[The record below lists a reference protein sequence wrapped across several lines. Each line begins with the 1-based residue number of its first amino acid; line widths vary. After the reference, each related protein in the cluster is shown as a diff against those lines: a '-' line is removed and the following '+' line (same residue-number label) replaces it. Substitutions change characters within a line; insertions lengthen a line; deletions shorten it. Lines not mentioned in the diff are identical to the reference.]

1 MSGYLKIIQFTELD
15 SWSVKYLIESS
26 FSYNEKYSLVK
37 IGSFLSRNK
46 EIVNILDDESYKRV
60 TIKINNGGVL
70 VRDIEQGIN
79 IKTKKQFLIRKG
91 QFLVSK
97 IDARNGAFGLATNE
111 VDKAIITADFFAYD
125 IDLRK
130 IKPLFIVLCTT
141 TNQFKKFAQSASH
154 GTTNRQRINEKEF
167 LNVKI
172 PLPSLEEQNRLLEKY
187 TTKIALAE
195 KQEKEAKE
203 IEESLEIFFN
213 NEIGLEVIEEESKQ
227 NTLLKIFN
235 YENLDTWGV
244 DKLYIQEGIRYTKN
258 YPTKPIN
265 TICQVSSGGTPSRS
279 RKEYYTGS
287 IPWIKT
293 GEVVNEIIYD
303 TKEKITKEAIE
314 NSSAKL
320 YKKGSLIIAMY
331 GQGLTRGR
339 TAKLGIDAS
348 TNQAC
353 AVLSNIDNKL
363 VLTDYLWFYLMN
375 EYHRLRE
382 MASGNSQPNLNAQM
396 IKGYK
401 VVIPPFDIQEKII
414 EEISSRKEKIK
425 QLRAEALQNREDAI
439 KEFEKEIFTT

>member
-1 MSGYLKIIQFTELD
+1 MSLNNFFFKQFSFDTID
-15 SWSVKYLIESS
+15 SWDVKKYLD
-26 FSYNEKYSLVK
+26 NSLLFDNAV
-37 IGSFLSRNK
+37 FLKDILTYRKKLLSK
-46 EIVNILDDESYKRV
+46 EIVKENRWQIIS
-60 TIKINNGGVL
+60 KINFSGEL
-70 VRDIEQGIN
+70 FLRDVNEIETYKGNLYEVSSNN
-79 IKTKKQFLIRKG
+79 IIY
-91 QFLVSK
+91 SK
-97 IDARNGAFGLATNE
+97 INVRHGCVFYHEGEMPFAVSSEYPTFEINQNKVDGNYLKLLLRSSAFKELLDTKTSGISKARVK
-111 VDKAIITADFFAYD
+111 VD
-125 IDLRK
+125 
-130 IKPLFIVLCTT
+130 
-141 TNQFKKFAQSASH
+141 
-154 GTTNRQRINEKEF
+154 EF
-167 LNVKI
+167 LNIKI
-172 PLPSLEEQNRLLEKY
+172 PLPLLEEQIKLVKKY
-187 TTKIALAE
+187 TIKIALAE

-213 NEIGLEVIEEESKQ
+213 NEIGLEVIEEESNK

-235 YENLDTWGV
+235 YEDLDTWGV

-279 RKEYYTGS
+279 RKEYYGGS
-287 IPWIKT
+287 IPWVKT
-293 GEVVNEIIYD
+293 GEVVNEVIYD
-303 TKEKITKEAIE
+303 TQEKITEEAIH

-339 TAKLGIDAS
+339 TAKLGVDAS

-375 EYHRLRE
+375 EYHRLRD

-425 QLRAEALQNREDAI
+425 QLLAEALQNREDAI
-439 KEFEKEIFTT
+439 KEFEEEIFTI